1 MWIGFIKSLSGTLG
15 DGSYPLERGNY
26 GLAKLLFGGTGP
38 GPAIILIVLL
48 SVFTWLVFSTRRKAP
63 AVEAAVPNAFAAAG
77 VGCALMLLS
86 SPLAWVH
93 YYVLLIPLSLYVIQ
107 PAPDGEAPPLS
118 DGIVAKFLAF
128 VPLLMLSDLAQYNL
142 SGIPRVL
149 SADFNCAAVLT
160 LVLALLQ
167 IRRQRGS
174 MSAMRAP
181 TATGTKH
188 PKHGRPKVTTGN
200 PV

>member
-1 MWIGFIKSLSGTLG
+1 
-15 DGSYPLERGNY
+15 
-26 GLAKLLFGGTGP
+26 
-38 GPAIILIVLL
+38 
-48 SVFTWLVFSTRRKAP
+48 
-63 AVEAAVPNAFAAAG
+63 VPDAFAAAG

-86 SPLAWVH
+86 SPLARVH
-93 YYVLLIPLSLYVIQ
+93 YYVLLIPLSLFVIQ
-107 PAPDGEAPPLS
+107 PAPEGEAPPLPG
-118 DGIVAKFLAF
+118 GIIAKFLAS
-128 VPLLMLSDLAQYNL
+128 VPLLMLSVLVQYNL

-160 LVLALLQ
+160 LALALLQ

-174 MSAMRAP
+174 TSAMPAP

-188 PKHGRPKVTTGN
+188 SKPGRSKAPTGN

>member
-1 MWIGFIKSLSGTLG
+1 
-15 DGSYPLERGNY
+15 
-26 GLAKLLFGGTGP
+26 LAKLLFGGTGA

-48 SVFTWLVFSTRRKAP
+48 AAFSWLVFSTRRRAP
-63 AVEAAVPNAFAAAG
+63 VVEPAVPNAFAAAG

-118 DGIVAKFLAF
+118 DGIIMKLLAF
-128 VPLLMLSDLAQYNL
+128 IPLLMLSDLVQYNL
-142 SGIPRVL
+142 SGIPWVL

-160 LVLALLQ
+160 LALALLK

-174 MSAMRAP
+174 MSTMQAP
-181 TATGTKH
+181 TTTGTKH
-188 PKHGRPKVTTGN
+188 PKPSRSELR
-200 PV
+200 